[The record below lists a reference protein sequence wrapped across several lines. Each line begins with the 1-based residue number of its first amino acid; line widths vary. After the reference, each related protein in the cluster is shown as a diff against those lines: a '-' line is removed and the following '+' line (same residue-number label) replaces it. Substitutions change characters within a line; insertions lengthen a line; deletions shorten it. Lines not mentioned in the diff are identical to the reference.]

1 MVAVM
6 FFEPICIISFWVVGP
21 TQLCIGLYT
30 VSQNTNLID
39 ELVYYTAANI
49 MQDTYLRQK

>member
-6 FFEPICIISFWVVGP
+6 FSEPICIISFWVVGP

-30 VSQNTNLID
+30 VSQKTNLID
-39 ELVYYTAANI
+39 DLVYYTAAN
-49 MQDTYLRQK
+49 MMHDTYLRQK